1 MESNTKIESNNI
13 EIWKDIDGYD
23 GVYQVSNMGRVRSKN
38 RKVYNYIKPG
48 RILKPALNHPGGY
61 LTIGLSNGNKKQ
73 KHAYVH
79 RLVAQAFIPNP
90 NNLPQV
96 NHKDFNKKNIT
107 VENLEWVTDEDNK
120 SHFVNSRRF
129 NEAKNKKE
137 RKLVEKFLVSEYS
150 YKAYCLKQKV
160 EAVKEASRE
169 LGCLP
174 VPDRGYINQLKV
186 RKFQDGTDM
195 GSFINY
201 HNYLYK
207 NHQMDPNEES
217 SWKEIFALKERLRKL
232 EFIKRMKELFEIV
245 SKTKSVPK
253 YGYHFQDQTDIGNF
267 ISLYKRS
274 CYKRF

>member
-1 MESNTKIESNNI
+1 MESNTKSESNNI

-96 NHKDFNKKNIT
+96 NHKDFNKKNNK

-137 RKLVEKFLVSEYS
+137 RKISSRTLSKAKIYRDAILKLYHSGKTINEISSE
-150 YKAYCLKQKV
+150 L
-160 EAVKEASRE
+160 E
-169 LGCLP
+169 LGKDFVADIIELF
-174 VPDRGYINQLKV
+174 RGY
-186 RKFQDGTDM
+186 
-195 GSFINY
+195 Y
-201 HNYLYK
+201 C
-207 NHQMDPNEES
+207 
-217 SWKEIFALKERLRKL
+217 A
-232 EFIKRMKELFEIV
+232 
-245 SKTKSVPK
+245 KS
-253 YGYHFQDQTDIGNF
+253 N
-267 ISLYKRS
+267 
-274 CYKRF
+274 